1 MGSQKAAPPR
11 PQQWLGAQGNVSIV
25 DRTSSVA
32 KPLSQQSQAAVPLR
46 AELIG
51 NTCAAAGIT
60 GCGSSP
66 VLALCR
72 ALIATSHEPSHALHV
87 YRGEVLALSVRSIS
101 EGVQLTVREDRAGPR
116 FVAWEPFPR
125 GVKPWMRQTAR
136 RLRGRPRINLIN
148 PAGDPAQLIVEPH
161 EQERRQPHW
170 SKHERATP
178 RSALPLVFRNGGLEK
193 PHR

>member
-72 ALIATSHEPSHALHV
+72 ALIAASHEPSHALHV

-101 EGVQLTVREDRAGPR
+101 EGAQLTVREDRAGPR

-125 GVKPWMRQTAR
+125 WVKPWMRRTAR
-136 RLRGRPRINLIN
+136 RLRRAKDQPDQSRGRPRAAN
-148 PAGDPAQLIVEPH
+148 
-161 EQERRQPHW
+161 R
-170 SKHERATP
+170 RAT
-178 RSALPLVFRNGGLEK
+178 
-193 PHR
+193 